1 MIVSLDSSVGTSV
14 AAVQVDGTVLAEAHS
29 DNPRGHAEVVG
40 ALLEKVLREA
50 GENPLEAVVMG
61 VGPGPFTGLRVGM
74 AAAMA
79 LAWGRE
85 VPLLPVISMDAAC
98 YGREG
103 TVLVWS
109 DQKRRE
115 RAWAL
120 YEVKGGIPRSVLAP
134 ALHPVDGFE
143 TVVAAHPEATVVEVT
158 SVDAAHLAIIAM
170 AYRARGDGLVAP
182 TALYLRPP
190 DVTLSP

>member
-1 MIVSLDSSVGTSV
+1 VIVSIDSSVGTSV
-14 AAVQVDGTVLAEAHS
+14 AAVRSDATVLAEAQS

-40 ALLEKVLREA
+40 ALLESVLREA
-50 GENPLEAVVMG
+50 GESPLEAVVMG

-85 VPLLPVISMDAAC
+85 VPLLPIVSMDAAC

-103 TVLVWS
+103 RVLVWS

-120 YEVKGGIPRSVLAP
+120 YDVDGGIPRSLLTP
-134 ALHPVDGFE
+134 TLHPVEGFE
-143 TVVAAHPEATVVEVT
+143 AVIAAHPEAEVVEVS
-158 SVDAAHLAIIAM
+158 SVNAAHLATIAL

-182 TALYLRPP
+182 MALYLRPP
-190 DVTLSP
+190 DVTLA

>member
-1 MIVSLDSSVGTSV
+1 MIVSIDSSVGTSV
-14 AAVQVDGTVLAEAHS
+14 AALGADGSLLAEALS
-29 DNPRGHAEVVG
+29 DNPRAHAEVIGV
-40 ALLEKVLREA
+40 LLEAVLQRA
-50 GENPLEAVVMG
+50 GESPLEAVVMG

-98 YGREG
+98 HGREG
-103 TVLVWS
+103 SVLVWS

-120 YEVKGGIPRSVLAP
+120 YVVEGGIPRSVLAP
-134 ALHPVDGFE
+134 ALHPVEGFE
-143 TVVAAHPEATVVEVT
+143 AVLAAHPEATVVEVD
-158 SVDAAHLAIIAM
+158 SVSAAHLATIAL
-170 AYRARGDGLVAP
+170 AYRARGEGLVSP

-190 DVTLSP
+190 DVTVA